1 MADRTDHASRTT
13 GFARLS
19 LGLGRR
25 PSPLVLGLF
34 LLCLILTAIGWHN
47 ASNLTDTLARA
58 RFSGRATEISL
69 AIEDRL
75 STYEMALRGG
85 RAMFAAIGQPSRA
98 QWRGYV
104 DRLNVAQHYPGIQG
118 VGYTIL
124 VPPAEVSRHENA
136 VRAEGFPEYAI
147 RPPGRREV
155 YTAIVYL
162 EPFDTRNQRAFGYD
176 MFSEPVRRAAMER
189 ARDTGD
195 PAATGRV
202 TLVQETATGVQ
213 AGFLLY
219 MPHYAPG
226 APVFTVEER
235 RAALRGYVYSPFRMD
250 DFMRGVLGKTL
261 PGLGLD
267 IYDGSVATED
277 ALLFRSENQ
286 SFLPDNA
293 HSPMF
298 ESRREMMTYG
308 RPWTLVFRSLP
319 EFEATVDRTVP
330 SMVLVGGICTSVLLA
345 LFVQSLLG
353 TRARALSLAETM
365 TLELR
370 ESEARLAAVLEN
382 AVDAI
387 FTVGGDGRIRSAN
400 AAACRIFGYAQGE
413 LVGRNVSQLM
423 PEPFH
428 SQHDGYLSRYLR
440 TGERHVL
447 GKGGREVQ
455 GLRKDGVSLP
465 LELTV
470 SGMVIGGEHL
480 FTGILRDVSE
490 RVQARQKLEQAN
502 AALAKSEQ
510 FLKSI
515 TNNIPGMVGYWNAD
529 LSCGFANDAY
539 LQWIGKPMHEVIGR
553 SLPDLLG
560 PDRFAKYERQV
571 RGVLRG
577 EPQRFERELAG
588 VDGGLR
594 HGLAHYIPDGEPP
607 DVRGFFVLVN
617 DITELKRAQVQL
629 EERQQRLQADLEA
642 AAEIQRSLLPKE
654 GTCSLGVEWD
664 YRFMPSATIGGD
676 IFNVVCLGP
685 QHTGLYMVDVSGHGV
700 PAALVSVSVA
710 QELSPTGTML
720 MDTLTQQPR
729 PPEAVL
735 RLLDEAFPME
745 RFDKFFSMFYMVYET
760 RGGMLAYC
768 NAGHPAPML
777 LRTDGRTELLEEG
790 GTLVGMG
797 MGNTY
802 ALGRVVIGD
811 GDLLLIYTDGVTELE
826 SPDGEQF
833 GEVRLWEV
841 FSECVGWTPR
851 RALDRVVGTLQS
863 HADGRPPDD
872 DISII
877 CVRFTTT

>member
-47 ASNLTDTLARA
+47 ASTLTDTLARA
-58 RFSGRATEISL
+58 RFSGRTKEISL

-85 RAMFAAIGQPSRA
+85 RAMFAALGQPSRA

-104 DRLNVAQHYPGIQG
+104 AKLNIAQHYPGIQG
-118 VGYTIL
+118 IGYTIL
-124 VPPAEVSRHENA
+124 VPPSDLRRHEKT
-136 VRAEGFPEYAI
+136 VRAEGFPEYAVH
-147 RPPGRREV
+147 PPGRRDI
-155 YTAIVYL
+155 YTAILYL
-162 EPFDTRNQRAFGYD
+162 EPFDTRNQKAFGYD
-176 MFSEPVRRAAMER
+176 MFSEPVRRTAMER

-202 TLVQETATGVQ
+202 TLVQETDADVQ

-219 MPHYAPG
+219 MPHYEPG
-226 APVFTVEER
+226 VPVFTVEER
-235 RAALRGYVYSPFRMD
+235 RAALRGYVYSPFRVN
-250 DFMRGVLGKTL
+250 DFMRGVLGKAL
-261 PGLGLD
+261 PGLGLE
-267 IYDGSVATED
+267 IYDGSAATED
-277 ALLFRSENQ
+277 ALLFRSENHG
-286 SFLPDNA
+286 SLRD
-293 HSPMF
+293 SGRTPMF
-298 ESRREMMTYG
+298 ELRREVMTYG

-319 EFEATVDRTVP
+319 EFEATVDRSVP
-330 SMVLVGGICTSVLLA
+330 RMVLAGGICISLLLA

-353 TRARALSLAETM
+353 TRARALSLAEAM
-365 TLELR
+365 TFELR

-387 FTVGGDGRIRSAN
+387 FTVGGDGLIRSAN
-400 AAACRIFGYAQGE
+400 AAACRIFGYAQEE
-413 LVGRNVSQLM
+413 LVGRNVSLLM
-423 PEPFH
+423 AEPFR
-428 SQHDGYLSRYLR
+428 SQHDGYLARYLR
-440 TGERHVL
+440 TGEPHVL

-455 GLRKDGVSLP
+455 GLRKDGSSIP

-470 SGMVIGGEHL
+470 GGMVIGGENL
-480 FTGILRDVSE
+480 FTGIVRDVSE
-490 RVQARQKLEQAN
+490 RAQARQKLEQAN
-502 AALAKSEQ
+502 EALAKNEQ

-539 LQWIGKPMHEVIGR
+539 LLWIGKPLHEVIGK

-560 PDRFAKYERQV
+560 PEAFSQYERFV
-571 RGVLRG
+571 RSVLRG
-577 EPQRFERELAG
+577 EPQHFERELAKA
-588 VDGGLR
+588 DGGLR
-594 HGLAHYIPDGEPP
+594 HALAHYIPDGQAPH
-607 DVRGFFVLVN
+607 VRGFFVLVN

-654 GTCSLGVEWD
+654 GTCSLGLEWD

-710 QELSPTGTML
+710 QELSLAGNML

-729 PPEAVL
+729 SPETVL
-735 RLLDEAFPME
+735 RLLDEAFPIE

-777 LRTDGRTELLEEG
+777 LRSDGRTELLEDG

-802 ALGRVVIGD
+802 ALGRAVIGD

-826 SPDGEQF
+826 NPDGEQF

-841 FSECVGWTPR
+841 FSECVGWTPQLV
-851 RALDRVVGTLQS
+851 LDRTVGTLQA

-872 DISII
+872 DISIM
-877 CVRFTTT
+877 CVRFTAI